1 MVFSM
6 IFAVINDKKKERI
19 QKRPCHMQSKKPN
32 KNQLS
37 FLSPTLRE
45 QLNSKQELYLLSE
58 QIKWTYFEDEFG
70 SLYSDQGRPA
80 HPIRLMVSLLILK
93 ALYNLSD
100 GGGRAAMGN
109 ESLLSVF
116 WRD

>member
-1 MVFSM
+1 
-6 IFAVINDKKKERI
+6 
-19 QKRPCHMQSKKPN
+19 MQSKKPAR
-32 KNQLS
+32 NQLN
-37 FLSPTLRE
+37 FLSPTLKE

-70 SLYSDQGRPA
+70 PLYSDQGRPA

-93 ALYNLSD
+93 ALCNLSD
-100 GGGRAAMGN
+100 EELVEQQWEMN
-109 ESLLSVF
+109 PYFLF